1 MSRPSMFEF
10 AGGQPAFLRLA
21 SAHHERCLKDPVLS
35 HPFSHPGHPRH
46 VERLGNYWAEVFG
59 GPPCYSEV
67 SDGQSE
73 MLRIHSGMNADE
85 DLSHRFVEC
94 FAMAVEDAG
103 LPADPEFREGL
114 RAYMEWA
121 VQDIYVY
128 NCPESKVPG
137 EATIPRWT
145 WRGLES

>member
-46 VERLGNYWAEVFG
+46 VERLGNYWSEVFG
-59 GPPCYSEV
+59 GPPRYSEV
-67 SDGQSE
+67 SHGQSE
-73 MLRIHSGMNADE
+73 MLTIHSGMNADE
-85 DLSHRFVEC
+85 DLGNRFVEC
-94 FAMAVEDAG
+94 FVMAVEDAG
-103 LPADPEFREGL
+103 LPADPEFRDGL

-128 NCPESKVPG
+128 NCPGSKVPG

-145 WRGLES
+145 WSGLES